1 MSEEQYEK
9 AAAIKS
15 ELDNLK
21 RMICESY
28 LAKYIRIHKITV
40 KKEYT
45 FNKEQDVINYA
56 NDFVDSLIDVRAYD
70 MSFNDALENLKL
82 IGYKIDKRLDVDD
95 KVFYDVDIKEGYWI
109 RFYNEFE
116 LIRFAVE
123 KMLFEKRSNKNDY

>member
-40 KKEYT
+40 KKNTLLAKSKMTLCLMY
-45 FNKEQDVINYA
+45 
-56 NDFVDSLIDVRAYD
+56 
-70 MSFNDALENLKL
+70 LKSCQMQL
-82 IGYKIDKRLDVDD
+82 QK
-95 KVFYDVDIKEGYWI
+95 
-109 RFYNEFE
+109 
-116 LIRFAVE
+116 
-123 KMLFEKRSNKNDY
+123 

>member
-15 ELDNLK
+15 ELDSLK

-45 FNKEQDVINYA
+45 FNKEQD
-56 NDFVDSLIDVRAYD
+56 DFV
-70 MSFNDALENLKL
+70 FNVSQELSDAITEVIKARVKTLE
-82 IGYKIDKRLDVDD
+82 
-95 KVFYDVDIKEGYWI
+95 EQ
-109 RFYNEFE
+109 
-116 LIRFAVE
+116 FAQI
-123 KMLFEKRSNKNDY
+123 

>member
-15 ELDNLK
+15 ELDSLK

-45 FNKEQDVINYA
+45 FNKEQD
-56 NDFVDSLIDVRAYD
+56 DFV
-70 MSFNDALENLKL
+70 FNVSQELSDAITEVIKARIKTLEEQFKQ
-82 IGYKIDKRLDVDD
+82 I
-95 KVFYDVDIKEGYWI
+95 
-109 RFYNEFE
+109 
-116 LIRFAVE
+116 
-123 KMLFEKRSNKNDY
+123 

>member
-15 ELDNLK
+15 ELDSLK

-45 FNKEQDVINYA
+45 FNKEQD
-56 NDFVDSLIDVRAYD
+56 DFVFNVSQELSDAITEVIKVRIKT
-70 MSFNDALENLKL
+70 LE
-82 IGYKIDKRLDVDD
+82 
-95 KVFYDVDIKEGYWI
+95 EQ
-109 RFYNEFE
+109 
-116 LIRFAVE
+116 FAQI
-123 KMLFEKRSNKNDY
+123 

>member
-28 LAKYIRIHKITV
+28 LANYIRIHKITL

-45 FNKEQDVINYA
+45 FNKEQD
-56 NDFVDSLIDVRAYD
+56 DFV
-70 MSFNDALENLKL
+70 FNISQELSDEITEVIKARIKTLE
-82 IGYKIDKRLDVDD
+82 
-95 KVFYDVDIKEGYWI
+95 EQ
-109 RFYNEFE
+109 
-116 LIRFAVE
+116 FAQI
-123 KMLFEKRSNKNDY
+123 

>member
-15 ELDNLK
+15 ELDSLK

-45 FNKEQDVINYA
+45 FNKEQD
-56 NDFVDSLIDVRAYD
+56 DFV
-70 MSFNDALENLKL
+70 FNVSQELSDAITEVIKARIKTLE
-82 IGYKIDKRLDVDD
+82 
-95 KVFYDVDIKEGYWI
+95 EQ
-109 RFYNEFE
+109 
-116 LIRFAVE
+116 FAQI
-123 KMLFEKRSNKNDY
+123 

>member
-28 LAKYIRIHKITV
+28 LAKYIRIHEVTV

-45 FNKEQDVINYA
+45 FNKEQD
-56 NDFVDSLIDVRAYD
+56 DFV
-70 MSFNDALENLKL
+70 FNISQELSDEITEVIKARIKTLE
-82 IGYKIDKRLDVDD
+82 
-95 KVFYDVDIKEGYWI
+95 EQ
-109 RFYNEFE
+109 
-116 LIRFAVE
+116 FAQI
-123 KMLFEKRSNKNDY
+123 